1 MLFRSHYSIP
11 PPGVKARFTIF
22 WFLLSFRYFGW
33 KCEVYVWIVYA
44 VILYVYSF
52 CVGASGGF
60 ALPSPSQCK
69 ALRHRE
75 APERTT
81 KKRPFP
87 GALRICIFFV
97 KKKIF
102 RGPVSSASARPL
114 PGTGGTA
121 ALRCPP
127 DRRRTGAPPTA
138 GCCRGSYNSRS
149 RSRR

>member
-1 MLFRSHYSIP
+1 YFRFY
-11 PPGVKARFTIF
+11 AIF
-22 WFLLSFRYFGW
+22 
-33 KCEVYVWIVYA
+33 YVCLCFSVFY
-44 VILYVYSF
+44 
-52 CVGASGGF
+52 F
-60 ALPSPSQCK
+60 ALPSPSQRK

-75 APERTT
+75 APERGA

-87 GALRICIFFV
+87 GALRVCIIFV

-102 RGPVSSASARPL
+102 SGPVSSASARPL

-127 DRRRTGAPPTA
+127 DRRRTGAPQTA
-138 GCCRGSYNSRS
+138 GCCRGSYNSTS